1 MFSVKYENIKA
12 AKRQHLN
19 NMGMRCFDPCT
30 DEEIARVEAFA
41 KPYHSRLLASAAPS
55 ASVASL
61 A

>member
-1 MFSVKYENIKA
+1 MFSVEHKA
-12 AKRQHLN
+12 IEAGQAQHLN
-19 NMGMRCFDPCT
+19 NMGMRRFDPCAS
-30 DEEIARVEAFA
+30 EEIARAEALT